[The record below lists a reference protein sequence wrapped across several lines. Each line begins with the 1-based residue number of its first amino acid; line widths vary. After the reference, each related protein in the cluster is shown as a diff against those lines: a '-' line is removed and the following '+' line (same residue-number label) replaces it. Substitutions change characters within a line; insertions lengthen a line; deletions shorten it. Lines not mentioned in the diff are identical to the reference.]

1 MASHYRKTLFF
12 TYANGEGGL
21 YGSAIK
27 KHFRLAKL
35 KRRRGHKTLA
45 TRKKKG
51 TSFPHKKK
59 LKMLR

>member
-27 KHFRLAKL
+27 KHLKTFSACKAK
-35 KRRRGHKTLA
+35 
-45 TRKKKG
+45 KKKG
-51 TSFPHKKK
+51 T
-59 LKMLR
+59 